1 MATYPAATTYHTRL
15 RPTGVTILSVLYFL
29 KALLSLI
36 SGALV
41 LGVLSLIGPIGVA
54 IGTIIGGAL
63 IMIGLIQMFIVWGLW
78 TGRGWARFIAII
90 FTILSI
96 LADIGGTIALNPL
109 SMIGLVISVIILWY
123 LFQPQVKAFYA

>member
-1 MATYPAATTYHTRL
+1 MATYPAATTYHTGV

-36 SGALV
+36 SGVLV

-63 IMIGLIQMFIVWGLW
+63 IMIGLIQMIIVWGLW